1 VYLEFAAIAQKEN
14 ELEVFAEYLSMAEE
28 IINQLNDSDPL
39 RVEKEVLL
47 ISAYVMA
54 DPGKA
59 LSDFLDIRAGSS
71 LWIKE
76 PGNYHYLISRIG
88 AP

>member
-39 RVEKEVLL
+39 RVEKEVLR